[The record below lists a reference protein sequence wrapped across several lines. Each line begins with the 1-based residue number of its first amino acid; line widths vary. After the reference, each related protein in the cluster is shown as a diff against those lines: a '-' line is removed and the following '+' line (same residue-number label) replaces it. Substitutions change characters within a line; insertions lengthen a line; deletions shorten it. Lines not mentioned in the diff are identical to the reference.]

1 MILQAETNCWLTE
14 AADVKIENRHF
25 ALTVRVTDAKEAEKW
40 RQVTD
45 AEREKMLQQG
55 TIFDASQLS
64 PAYLDKVETLLTEI
78 PVAMNETD
86 AFADPATALKYA
98 DYYPEWGGFA
108 TKLGRTVKP
117 GFRMRHNG
125 KLWQVRQE
133 HQLQEQWEPG
143 AEGTEALYEEVVI
156 DHAGTLDDP
165 IPYDGNME
173 LFNGKYYSQD
183 GKTYLCN
190 RDTGQA
196 VYHTL
201 AELVGLYVE
210 VVEDGSVSSENGEN

>member
-45 AEREKMLQQG
+45 AEREKMLQKG
-55 TIFDASQLS
+55 TIFDVEQLS
-64 PAYLDKVETLLTEI
+64 PAYLDKVETLLVEI

-98 DYYPEWGGFA
+98 DYYPEWGGMA

-143 AEGTEALYEEVVI
+143 AQGTEALYEEVCI
-156 DHAGTLDDP
+156 DHAGTEDDP
-165 IPYDGNME
+165 IPYEGNQE
-173 LFNGKYYSQD
+173 LMNGKYYTQD
-183 GKTYLCN
+183 GKVYLCN

-196 VYHTL
+196 VYHAL

>member
-108 TKLGRTVKP
+108 TKLGRTVPP

-183 GKTYLCN
+183 EKTYLCN

-210 VVEDGSVSSENGEN
+210 VMEDGSVSSENGEN

>member
-45 AEREKMLQQG
+45 AEREKMLRQG
-55 TIFDASQLS
+55 TIFDVEQLS
-64 PAYLDKVETLLTEI
+64 PAYLDKVETLLVEI
-78 PVAMNETD
+78 PVAMNETE

-98 DYYPEWGGFA
+98 DYYPKWGGMA
-108 TKLGRTVKP
+108 TTLGRTVKP

-125 KLWQVRQE
+125 KLWEVRQE
-133 HQLQEQWEPG
+133 HQLQKQWEPG
-143 AEGTEALYEEVVI
+143 ATGTEALYEEVVVN
-156 DHAGTLDDP
+156 HAGTADDP
-165 IPYDGNME
+165 ISYDGNME

-183 GKTYLCN
+183 GVTYLCN

-196 VYHTL
+196 VYHAL

-210 VVEDGSVSSENGEN
+210 VVEDNSESAENGEN

>member
-45 AEREKMLQQG
+45 AEREKMLQKG
-55 TIFDASQLS
+55 TIFDVEQLS
-64 PAYLDKVETLLTEI
+64 PAYLNKVETLLVEI

-98 DYYPEWGGFA
+98 DYYPEWGGMA

-143 AEGTEALYEEVVI
+143 AQGTEALYEEVCI
-156 DHAGTLDDP
+156 DHAGTEDDP
-165 IPYDGNME
+165 IPYEGNQE
-173 LFNGKYYSQD
+173 LMNGKYYTQD
-183 GKTYLCN
+183 GKVYLCN

-196 VYHTL
+196 VYHAL